1 MSCPAFPG
9 GCPARWREPAMR
21 LAAVDRDPVAGLVV
35 TQPPAAALGA
45 AGGLDPDNPR
55 HPTRSGIYV

>member
-1 MSCPAFPG
+1 MSGIPG
-9 GCPARWREPAMR
+9 RLPGEMARTGRR